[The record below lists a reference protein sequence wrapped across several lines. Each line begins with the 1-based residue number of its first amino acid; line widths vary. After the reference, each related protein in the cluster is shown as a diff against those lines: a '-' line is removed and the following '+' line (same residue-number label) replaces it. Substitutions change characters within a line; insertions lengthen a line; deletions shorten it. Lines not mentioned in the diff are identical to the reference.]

1 MRSEERYSASLLR
14 LPAALWQHRSLI
26 LTLAR
31 REVVGR
37 YKGSLFG
44 VLWSFISP
52 LLMLSVFTFV
62 FGEIFQ
68 ARWGTPGQQASGHL
82 EFAVALFAGLLQYN
96 LLAEC
101 VSKAPHLITSQP
113 NYVKKI
119 VFPLETLAVVSL
131 VAALFHFG
139 VAYAIILVLTALS
152 DWQFHWTVLYTPVIM
167 APFAFMVLGI
177 SWALAALG
185 VYVRDIGQIVPP
197 ALTALMFLSPVFYPL
212 SSVSPRLHALYQLNP
227 LTTLIEQV
235 RSTLLFGNSP
245 DWSLLLPYSGVCL
258 MVGVTGYA
266 IFQHTRQGFA
276 DVI

>member
-1 MRSEERYSASLLR
+1 MVR
-14 LPAALWQHRSLI
+14 LPFRLWQHRSLI
-26 LTLAR
+26 LTLTR
-31 REVVGR
+31 REVAGR

-44 VLWSFISP
+44 VLWSLISP

-68 ARWGTPGQQASGHL
+68 ARWGSPGQQASGHL

-101 VSKAPHLITSQP
+101 VSKAPHLVTSQP

-119 VFPLETLAVVSL
+119 VFPLELLAVVSL
-131 VAALFHFG
+131 MAALFHFG

-152 DWQFHWTVLYTPVIM
+152 DWHFHWTVLYTPVIM
-167 APFAFMVLGI
+167 APFVFLVLGVT
-177 SWALAALG
+177 WALSALG

-212 SSVSPRLHALYQLNP
+212 SSVSPKLHSIYQLNP
-227 LTTLIEQV
+227 LTTVIEQL

-245 DWSLLLPYSGVCL
+245 DWGVLLPYGAVCL
-258 MVGVTGYA
+258 VVGVSGYA

-276 DVI
+276 DVL